1 MRGVRRVPCTVY
13 RVKGMVEIVEMAA
26 LKKLDF
32 VMLPALPS
40 RTGVHRIASLMPP
53 LFAARTVAGQ
63 ARGHGSFGG

>member
-1 MRGVRRVPCTVY
+1 
-13 RVKGMVEIVEMAA
+13 MAA